1 MKDYY
6 ATLGVARTA
15 SDDDIKRA
23 YRKLASQ
30 HHPDRGG
37 DTARFQDIQEA
48 YATLSEPEKRA
59 AYDNP
64 RPRFNA
70 HFGQDPTFDFND
82 IFQAFGVNL
91 GAAAGRRGHA
101 TPRMQL
107 WLGLRDVIEG
117 GPRVISVQTDQ
128 GVSNIEVDVPPGV
141 QDGDTIRYPG
151 LAPGG
156 RDLVISY
163 RLRPDPRWQREGLN
177 LITDQQVSIWDLILG
192 AEIEIMDPLGRHL
205 RLTVPAR
212 TQPNSLLRLRT
223 RGLPARKLPGD
234 NPNSQPGDLMVRMI
248 ATIPRDI
255 DPAVLSAI
263 QHSRGQ

>member
-6 ATLGVARTA
+6 ATLGVAKTA
-15 SDDDIKRA
+15 TEDDIKRA

-37 DTARFQDIQEA
+37 DTARFQEIQEA
-48 YATLSEPEKRA
+48 YATLSDPEKRSL
-59 AYDNP
+59 YDNP
-64 RPRFNA
+64 RPQFHA
-70 HFGQDPTFDFND
+70 QFGGGTPFDFNE

-91 GAAAGRRGHA
+91 GAQSGRRSHA

-128 GVSNIEVDVPPGV
+128 GVSNIEVDVPRGI

-151 LAPGG
+151 LAPGN

-163 RLRPDPRWQREGLN
+163 RLRPDPRWQRDGLN
-177 LITDQQVSIWDLILG
+177 LIADQPVSIWDLVIG
-192 AEIEIMDPLGRHL
+192 AQLEIADPLDR
-205 RLTVPAR
+205 RIELTVPAR
-212 TQPNSLLRLRT
+212 TQPNSLLRLRG
-223 RGLPARKLPGD
+223 RGLPARSLPGD
-234 NPNSQPGDLMVRMI
+234 NPRSLPGDLLLRMC
-248 ATIPRDI
+248 ATIPQDI
-255 DPAVLSAI
+255 DPEIISAI
-263 QHSRGQ
+263 QRTRQK